1 MSKKI
6 ILSVVIILAILIII
20 TFFTLIYGMYLKI
33 STKDI
38 NLSNSEL
45 VFSVNLDDNEK
56 IKNIEVL
63 DKNKILIVIEKND
76 LITGVIYDTNKNKI
90 LSFIE
95 R

>member
-1 MSKKI
+1 M
-6 ILSVVIILAILIII
+6 III